1 MSTPSD
7 ASVGVSVLPS
17 SVMSGAFLPLASASF
32 QSVVRLVHGTHTTLT
47 LVLAYCGK
55 SLWNWATTPFI
66 QETWDG
72 TEAPIRHTVS
82 CAGADDVDD
91 DPPADELLEL
101 QPAIASAAAVPGT
114 PSLLRELN
122 DRAALDLL
130 LRVGTLTRSQIS
142 EYTGVSK
149 VTVSQMLARLEE
161 RGLAMIVGEQAGH
174 RGPNAALYSV
184 VPSSAYVAGLC
195 MDLDLVSAA
204 VADVTG
210 RRVADVSVNPN
221 GADDPTE
228 LVRGVIEQACASAG
242 VDLARLSAL
251 VIGSPGVVDPQTGD
265 PRLAVNLPAWHEGAL
280 EALRGV
286 LHKPVVIENDVNLA
300 AMAERAAG
308 AATGADDF
316 VLMWLDVGLGLATM
330 LGGRLHRGTAG
341 AAGEIGYLPVH
352 GAPLHTDIRHPAS
365 GGFQSL
371 AGGAAVRALAARY
384 GFPAPTAAE
393 AVAAAV
399 SSPSGVSSP
408 SAGSAAFLDDLA
420 QRVAV
425 GVASV
430 CVVLDPGLVVLGG
443 AVGRAG
449 GTALASRVAAAVA
462 AIFPA
467 RPRVVPTGVPGEPVL
482 RGAMLA
488 ALDQARA
495 ALLASV
501 ADPNPLAPA
510 PVAQVTAPQAGVP
523 RRWAIFLPN
532 GSWRVPLQ
540 TLRARPV
547 TLALPQISGP
557 EFAPGQPAGMTREMH
572 LTPTCLHVHNGG
584 VSKIPDAEKAP
595 RA

>member
-1 MSTPSD
+1 MQHPLQSRPAAD
-7 ASVGVSVLPS
+7 AR
-17 SVMSGAFLPLASASF
+17 A
-32 QSVVRLVHGTHTTLT
+32 R
-47 LVLAYCGK
+47 
-55 SLWNWATTPFI
+55 
-66 QETWDG
+66 
-72 TEAPIRHTVS
+72 
-82 CAGADDVDD
+82 
-91 DPPADELLEL
+91 
-101 QPAIASAAAVPGT
+101 PGT

-130 LRVGTLTRSQIS
+130 LRGEMLTRSQIS

-161 RGLAMIVGEQAGH
+161 RGLVTIAGEQAGN

-184 VPSSAYVAGLC
+184 VPSSAYVAGLY
-195 MDLDLVSAA
+195 MESDLVSAA
-204 VADVTG
+204 VADVTA
-210 RRVADVSVNPN
+210 RWVADVSVNPN

-280 EALRGV
+280 DALRGV

-308 AATGADDF
+308 AATGVDDF
-316 VLMWLDVGLGLATM
+316 VLVWLGGGLGLATV
-330 LGGRLHRGTAG
+330 LGGQLHRGTAG

-365 GGFQSL
+365 GGFQWL
-371 AGGAAVRALAARY
+371 AGGAAVRELAARY
-384 GFPAPTAAE
+384 GFGASTPAE
-393 AVAAAV
+393 AVQAAV
-399 SSPSGVSSP
+399 SAPSV
-408 SAGSAAFLDDLA
+408 AASAAFLDDLA

-443 AVGRAG
+443 EVGRAG
-449 GTALASRVAAAVA
+449 GTALASRVSAAVA
-462 AIFPA
+462 AIWPSH
-467 RPRVVPTGVPGEPVL
+467 PRVVPTGVPGEPVL

-488 ALDQARA
+488 AVDQARA

-501 ADPNPLAPA
+501 ADSSP
-510 PVAQVTAPQAGVP
+510 PQ
-523 RRWAIFLPN
+523 
-532 GSWRVPLQ
+532 
-540 TLRARPV
+540 
-547 TLALPQISGP
+547 
-557 EFAPGQPAGMTREMH
+557 
-572 LTPTCLHVHNGG
+572 
-584 VSKIPDAEKAP
+584 
-595 RA
+595 